1 MGTEPTEASA
11 PTEFTVASARQASD
25 QNRLADWVTAFLSSR
40 GSDNEA
46 LAAKFALEGA
56 TFLGPVDVELDRLQP
71 LAGPVGD
78 DVVVPVEREEWE
90 QDVGDLEEKVDDGW
104 EPPPVLVS
112 ARGGDL
118 FVEDGNHR
126 VESLRR
132 VGETVVAAIL
142 VFDDDAERAAFLDG
156 LRAV

>member
-1 MGTEPTEASA
+1 MDAS
-11 PTEFTVASARQASD
+11 TDFTVASARRASD
-25 QNRLADWVTAFLSSR
+25 RNQLADWVTAFLSSR
-40 GSDNEA
+40 GSDNEE
-46 LAAKFALEGA
+46 LAAKLALDRA
-56 TFLGPVDVELDRLQP
+56 AFFGPIDVELDRLQP

-78 DVVVPVEREEWE
+78 EVLVPVEREEWE
-90 QDVGDLEEKVDDGW
+90 HDVGDLEEKVDEGW

-112 ARGGDL
+112 AHDGGL

-132 VGETVVAAIL
+132 IGKAVVAAIL

-156 LRAV
+156 RPAG